1 MKIKFKI
8 GFFTILL
15 LLTTAITMGK
25 YFPAML
31 CSVAI
36 HEIGHIFMAKIRRI
50 DLRELSVGIFGASL
64 TTEHALFSY
73 FDEVLL
79 CLGGPLFN
87 YASALIWITLTKC
100 PPSSFFVVSSLGLG
114 TLNMLPIKG
123 FDGGRIATAILS
135 FILSIE
141 KANSIIKFLS
151 FVFIFSL
158 WCFSLYLLMK
168 KGASM
173 TVFVFSVSMFV
184 KIFIPDVL

>member
-1 MKIKFKI
+1 MKINFKM

-15 LLTTAITMGK
+15 LLTTAITTGK
-25 YFPAML
+25 YFPALL

-36 HEIGHIFMAKIRRI
+36 HESGHIFMAKFRRI
-50 DLRELSVGIFGASL
+50 DLKELRVGIFGASL
-64 TTEHALFSY
+64 TTEHTMFSY

-87 YASALIWITLTKC
+87 YASALIWTTATRC
-100 PPSSFFVVSSLGLG
+100 PPSSFFVASSLGLG

-123 FDGGRIATAILS
+123 FDGGRIATAVLS
-135 FILSIE
+135 SIISFE
-141 KANSIIKFLS
+141 KANAIIKFLS

-158 WCFSLYLLMK
+158 WCLSLYLLMK
-168 KGASM
+168 TGASM